1 MNNEKYFAEVE
12 RELLSR
18 FHITLEDTGYEKLDW
33 IERFDCEDAKQDVA
47 MFGMKYDL
55 TEMENL
61 ITPIKVQLKKWK
73 PQNQLIGKMPRE
85 LMEEWQ

>member
-61 ITPIKVQLKKWK
+61 SLTSQYRSFQISHPTNHRQ
-73 PQNQLIGKMPRE
+73 
-85 LMEEWQ
+85 

>member
-33 IERFDCEDAKQDVA
+33 MERFDCEDAKQDVA

-61 ITPIKVQLKKWK
+61 SLTSQYRSCQKSHPANHLQ
-73 PQNQLIGKMPRE
+73 
-85 LMEEWQ
+85 

>member
-55 TEMENL
+55 TEMKNISL
-61 ITPIKVQLKKWK
+61 TSQYRSFQISHPT
-73 PQNQLIGKMPRE
+73 NHRR
-85 LMEEWQ
+85 

>member
-61 ITPIKVQLKKWK
+61 SLTSQYRSFQKSHPTSH
-73 PQNQLIGKMPRE
+73 RR
-85 LMEEWQ
+85 